1 MRVAIDYTPALRQRG
16 GIGRYTRGLVR
27 ALASMDSSGEYVL
40 LVSKDAPADDF
51 RWPENFRSRR
61 LPLSDRIAAILWQRL
76 RLPIPV
82 EIFSGPLDI
91 YHSPNYALPP
101 IRSSA
106 AIVTIHDLSFWKF
119 PEYAEPSLRAYLMS
133 VVQKS
138 TARAEHILADSE
150 ATRQDVVDLL
160 CAPPEKVSVVY
171 SGVEPRFR
179 PVPDMVSGVREKYNL
194 GDAPFVLSLGTLEP
208 RKNFD
213 GLVRAFGLM
222 KRAHRLPHHLVIA
235 GGKGWQYDGIFRE
248 VEHSPYREQIHMPGF
263 VEDEDLPAFYTAADL
278 FAFPSHYEGFGL
290 PPLEA
295 MACGTPVVAA
305 KNSSLPEVLGE
316 AALWVSAEDEGGIA
330 EGMARLLSDE
340 QLRRSLIASGLRR
353 ARQFTWERGAA
364 RLLEVYQ
371 RVEKEK
377 R

>member
-16 GIGRYTRGLVR
+16 GIGRYTRGLVQ
-27 ALASMDSSGEYVL
+27 ALASMDSSREYVL

-51 RWPENFRSRR
+51 LWPENFRSRH
-61 LPLSDRIAAILWQRL
+61 LPLSDRTAAVLWQRL

-82 EIFSGPLDI
+82 EIFSGPVDV

-101 IRSSA
+101 IRRAA
-106 AIVTIHDLSFWKF
+106 AIVTIHDLSFWRF

-133 VVQKS
+133 VVPKS
-138 TARAEHILADSE
+138 ITRADRILADSE
-150 ATRQDVVDLL
+150 ATRKDVVDLL
-160 CAPPEKVSVVY
+160 GAPPEKVSVVY
-171 SGVEPRFR
+171 SGVEPRFH
-179 PVPDMVSGVREKYNL
+179 PVPDMVPGVRGKYDL
-194 GDAPFVLSLGTLEP
+194 GDVPFILSLGTLEP

-222 KRAHRLPHHLVIA
+222 KRVHRLPHHLVVA
-235 GGKGWQYDGIFRE
+235 GGKGWLYDGVFRE

-263 VEDEDLPAFYTAADL
+263 VEDEDLPALYTAADL

-295 MACGTPVVAA
+295 MACGTPVLAA
-305 KNSSLPEVLGE
+305 ENSSLPEVLGE
-316 AALWVSAEDEGGIA
+316 AALWVSAEDEEGIA

-340 QLRRSLIASGLRR
+340 KLRHSLIVSGLRR
-353 ARQFTWERGAA
+353 ARQFTWERGAS

-371 RVEKEK
+371 KVERKK
-377 R
+377 